1 MMQSLT
7 RTQPGA
13 AAGAPLALPRKRAHT
28 ILLVYLG
35 LAVVVLL
42 AVGGSAYWVYHN
54 VVLVGRDAAGHLEQS
69 ILVAKALA
77 SRSWQGLFE
86 AMVLDEYRPPGL
98 YLLTQPAYWLFGRSQ
113 QTALIPNIA
122 MLGAVVVLT
131 FVLARKVLNDWLAL
145 FAALLGQ
152 PPADGRRHGTP
163 VLHGNP
169 ADDGPAAGPAGA
181 AQERWLCLTAGWALA
196 FGAGLGVMLLV
207 KWTTPIYLL
216 IPLLF
221 VLWRH
226 DFWRAQRRALQAPAI
241 DWRRALLSLTA
252 AAALALAWYLPNRT
266 YVHDQ
271 HMLLGDW
278 LPLLWTVVFAAAFY
292 ALALRR
298 SSRVA
303 NFWSALLLAPSPWPA
318 SGTCPRIG
326 FLQAPVGRRLW
337 HRSRPAGGLGPAA
350 ARHVHSLC
358 GFLDYRPHGSA
369 CRRADS
375 PRCLSGLAA
384 AGQKSARPTGA
395 HSGVLRRN
403 HSSSTGSCLP
413 VPGSF

>member
-7 RTQPGA
+7 RPQPGA
-13 AAGAPLALPRKRAHT
+13 AADAPAALPHKRAHT
-28 ILLVYLG
+28 ILLVYAG

-69 ILVAKALA
+69 ILVAKTLA
-77 SRSWQGLFE
+77 SSSWQGLFE
-86 AMVLDEYRPPGL
+86 ATVLDEYRPPGL
-98 YLLTQPAYWLFGRSQ
+98 YLLTQPAYWLFGRNQ

-122 MLGAVVVLT
+122 MLGAVVTLT

-145 FAALLGQ
+145 FAALLVSLL
-152 PPADGRRHGTP
+152 PMAAAMARLYYMETLLTTALLLALLALLRSDGFASRR
-163 VLHGNP
+163 
-169 ADDGPAAGPAGA
+169 
-181 AQERWLCLTAGWALA
+181 WALA
-196 FGAGLGVMLLV
+196 LGAGLGVMLLV

-216 IPLLF
+216 VPVLY

-241 DWRRALLSLTA
+241 DWRRALLSLAA
-252 AAALALAWYLPNRT
+252 AAALALLVVPAQSHLRPRPAHAARRLAALA
-266 YVHDQ
+266 VDPGFCRRILCLGSAPQ
-271 HMLLGDW
+271 QPRRQLLER
-278 LPLLWTVVFAAAFY
+278 AAARP
-292 ALALRR
+292 RR
-298 SSRVA
+298 GQHLVP
-303 NFWSALLLAPSPWPA
+303 APYRL
-318 SGTCPRIG
+318 PR
-326 FLQAPVGRRLW
+326 APVGCRLW

-350 ARHVHSLC
+350 ARHVHSLF

-375 PRCLSGLAA
+375 PGCLRR
-384 AGQKSARPTGA
+384 AGCCWSKKRAPTGA
-395 HSGVLRRN
+395 PFGVLRPN
-403 HSSSTGSCLP
+403 HWSSTGSCLP